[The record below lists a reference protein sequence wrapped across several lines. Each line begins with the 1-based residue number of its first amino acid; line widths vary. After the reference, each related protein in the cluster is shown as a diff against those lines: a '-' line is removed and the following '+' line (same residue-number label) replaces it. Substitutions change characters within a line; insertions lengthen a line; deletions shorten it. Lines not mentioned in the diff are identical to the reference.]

1 MCPSVDFVK
10 KELNMKF
17 CEMGRTPLR
26 SNFSI
31 NAILP
36 ETMTSPAPTPSPS
49 PPPCRSPSMA
59 SGEDLSDVNVDVES
73 DCETTGSPPPNDCSS
88 STKDNDAS
96 EAGSTSGKEDSS
108 KKNEK
113 PSYSYNALIMM
124 AIRESEDKRLTLNGI
139 YDYIMKNFPFYR
151 DNKQGWQNS
160 IRHNLSLNKC
170 FVKVPRHYDD
180 PGKGNYWMLD
190 PSADDVF
197 IGGSTGKLRRRST
210 AASRSRIAAFKRSYG
225 APMFPPGYPPF
236 GNLFYPPHAAT
247 AAAAASNPAAL
258 LAYYH
263 RYTYGSNVAAAAA
276 LQSRPNLPLSLP
288 FPQNLQN
295 ISFGMDRLLQNSSLA
310 PNLAAATA
318 AVAGHPAAPNTFNTA
333 DYQQRLQQYQ
343 YQLLQHHAVQAH
355 MQQHSP
361 PTDASSPHQP
371 PTPPQPPST
380 SQLSQIFKP
389 VTVVSSRH
397 S

>member
-1 MCPSVDFVK
+1 MVK
-10 KELNMKF
+10 RDENAINAHQYQLQLQQHHQTILSMA
-17 CEMGRTPLR
+17 RTPLR

-36 ETMTSPAPTPSPS
+36 ETMQTSPAPTPSPS
-49 PPPCRSPSMA
+49 PPCQSPSIN
-59 SGEDLSDVNVDVES
+59 SDQEDLSDVNVDIES
-73 DCETTGSPPPNDCSS
+73 DFEAAGTPPLNDCSS
-88 STKDNDAS
+88 STKDKTDEQS
-96 EAGSTSGKEDSS
+96 EAGSTNSGKDE

-124 AIRESEDKRLTLNGI
+124 AIRQSDEKRLTLNGI

-190 PSADDVF
+190 PSAEDVF

-210 AASRSRIAAFKRSYG
+210 AASRSRIAAFKRSYV
-225 APMFPPGYPPF
+225 APMFPLGYTQF
-236 GNLFYPPHAAT
+236 GNLFYQQQ
-247 AAAAASNPAAL
+247 AAAAAAANPAAL
-258 LAYYH
+258 IASMYN
-263 RYTYGSNVAAAAA
+263 RYGYGYGHGAAIQQKPS
-276 LQSRPNLPLSLP
+276 LQLPLG
-288 FPQNLQN
+288 FPQNVN
-295 ISFGMDRLLQNSSLA
+295 FGMDRLL
-310 PNLAAATA
+310 
-318 AVAGHPAAPNTFNTA
+318 GHPSMPQNVAPAHQPPNSA
-333 DYQQRLQQYQ
+333 ELYQRLQYQ
-343 YQLLQHHAVQAH
+343 HQLLQHHAAQAH

-361 PTDASSPHQP
+361 PIDQQTHQP
-371 PTPPQPPST
+371 PTPPQS
-380 SQLSQIFKP
+380 SQLFKP
-389 VTVVSSRH
+389 VTVVSRH

>member
-1 MCPSVDFVK
+1 
-10 KELNMKF
+10 MKF

-26 SNFSI
+26 SSFMI
-31 NAILP
+31 NSLIP
-36 ETMTSPAPTPSPS
+36 ETMQSSPAPTPSPS
-49 PPPCRSPSMA
+49 PPCQSPSLA
-59 SGEDLSDVNVDVES
+59 SGEDLSDVNVDIES
-73 DCETTGSPPPNDCSS
+73 DCETTTNTPPPNDCSS
-88 STKDNDAS
+88 STRDNDQS
-96 EAGSTSGKEDSS
+96 EAGSTSGKDEA

-124 AIRESEDKRLTLNGI
+124 AIQASEEKRLTLNGI
-139 YDYIMKNFPFYR
+139 YDYIMKNYPFYR

-190 PSADDVF
+190 PSAEDVF

-210 AASRSRIAAFKRSYG
+210 AASRSRIAAFKRSYVS
-225 APMFPPGYPPF
+225 PMFPPGYPPF
-236 GNLFYPPHAAT
+236 GNLFYPQH
-247 AAAAASNPAAL
+247 AAAASNPAAL
-258 LAYYH
+258 IASMYNRFGYS
-263 RYTYGSNVAAAAA
+263 YGPNVAAAAA
-276 LQSRPNLPLSLP
+276 LQSRPNLPLPLS
-288 FPQNLQN
+288 FPQN
-295 ISFGMDRLLQNSSLA
+295 ISFGMDRLLNPSLN

-318 AVAGHPAAPNTFNTA
+318 AAAAAQPATNSAEL
-333 DYQQRLQQYQ
+333 YHQRLQQYQ
-343 YQLLQHHAVQAH
+343 YQLMQHHAVQAH

-371 PTPPQPPST
+371 PTPPQQQSS
-380 SQLSQIFKP
+380 SQPFKAF
-389 VTVVSSRH
+389 TVVPSRH

>member
-1 MCPSVDFVK
+1 
-10 KELNMKF
+10 MKF

-36 ETMTSPAPTPSPS
+36 ETMQSPTPSPS
-49 PPPCRSPSMA
+49 PPPCQSPSLA

-73 DCETTGSPPPNDCSS
+73 DADVSSPPPNDCSS
-88 STKDNDAS
+88 IKDNDQS
-96 EAGSTSGKEDSS
+96 ETGSTVEDDPKKDE

-124 AIRESEDKRLTLNGI
+124 AIRQSEEKRLTLNGI
-139 YDYIMKNFPFYR
+139 YDFIMKNFPFYR

-190 PSADDVF
+190 PSSDDVF

-210 AASRSRIAAFKRSYG
+210 AASRSRIAAFKRSYN
-225 APMFPPGYPPF
+225 APMFPGYPPF
-236 GNLFYPPHAAT
+236 PNLFYPQHAAAT
-247 AAAAASNPAAL
+247 SNPAAL
-258 LAYYH
+258 LATMYN
-263 RYTYGSNVAAAAA
+263 RYGYSYGPSVAAAAA
-276 LQSRPNLPLSLP
+276 LHSRPNLPLP
-288 FPQNLQN
+288 FPQ
-295 ISFGMDRLLQNSSLA
+295 SFGMDRLLVNPSLA
-310 PNLAAATA
+310 PSMAAAT
-318 AVAGHPAAPNTFNTA
+318 VASSPVPSAEL
-333 DYQQRLQQYQ
+333 YQQRLQYH
-343 YQLLQHHAVQAH
+343 YHLLQQHAAQAH

-361 PTDASSPHQP
+361 PNEPSSPHQP
-371 PTPPQPPST
+371 PTPPQQQPS
-380 SQLSQIFKP
+380 SQLFKP
-389 VTVVSSRH
+389 LAVVSRH

>member
-1 MCPSVDFVK
+1 MVK
-10 KELNMKF
+10 RDENVLSSQLYQFHLQPQHQTTLSMA
-17 CEMGRTPLR
+17 RTPLR

-36 ETMTSPAPTPSPS
+36 ETMQESPAPTPSPS
-49 PPPCRSPSMA
+49 PPCQSPSLA
-59 SGEDLSDVNVDVES
+59 SASEDLSDVNVDIES
-73 DCETTGSPPPNDCSS
+73 DFETAGTPPPQNDCSS
-88 STKDNDAS
+88 STKDKDEQS
-96 EAGSTSGKEDSS
+96 EAGSTTSKDE

-124 AIRESEDKRLTLNGI
+124 AIRQSDEKRLTLNGI

-190 PSADDVF
+190 PSAEDVF

-210 AASRSRIAAFKRSYG
+210 AASRSRIAAFKRSYV
-225 APMFPPGYPPF
+225 APMLPFGYPQF
-236 GNLFYPPHAAT
+236 GNLFYPQH
-247 AAAAASNPAAL
+247 AAAASTPAAL
-258 LAYYH
+258 LASMYN
-263 RYTYGSNVAAAAA
+263 RYSYPYGPGVAAAAA
-276 LQSRPNLPLSLP
+276 LQQRPLPLGM
-288 FPQNLQN
+288 PQNIN
-295 ISFGMDRLLQNSSLA
+295 FGMDRLLGHSSLP
-310 PNLAAATA
+310 PNMAS
-318 AVAGHPAAPNTFNTA
+318 HQPPNSA
-333 DYQQRLQQYQ
+333 ELYQRLQYQ
-343 YQLLQHHAVQAH
+343 HQLLQHHAAQAH

-361 PTDASSPHQP
+361 PMDSSSPHQPHQP
-371 PTPPQPPST
+371 PTPPQQ
-380 SQLSQIFKP
+380 SQSPLFKP
-389 VTVVSSRH
+389 VASRH

>member
-1 MCPSVDFVK
+1 
-10 KELNMKF
+10 
-17 CEMGRTPLR
+17 MGRTPLR

-36 ETMTSPAPTPSPS
+36 ETMQDSPAPTPSPS
-49 PPPCRSPSMA
+49 PPPCQSPSMA
-59 SGEDLSDVNVDVES
+59 SGEDMSDVNVDVES
-73 DCETTGSPPPNDCSS
+73 DCETTTSPPPNDCSS

-96 EAGSTSGKEDSS
+96 EAGSTSGKEES

-113 PSYSYNALIMM
+113 PSFSYNALIMM
-124 AIRESEDKRLTLNGI
+124 AIRESDDKRLTLNGI

-170 FVKVPRHYDD
+170 FLKVPRHYDD

-190 PSADDVF
+190 PSADDVI

-225 APMFPPGYPPF
+225 APMFHNGYPPF
-236 GNLFYPPHAAT
+236 GNLFYSQQ
-247 AAAAASNPAAL
+247 AAAAAAAAQANPAAL
-258 LAYYH
+258 LASMYN
-263 RYTYGSNVAAAAA
+263 RYGYSYGPNVAAAAA
-276 LQSRPNLPLSLP
+276 LQSRQNMQNMQNMPLPLG
-288 FPQNLQN
+288 FPPNLQN
-295 ISFGMDRLLQNSSLA
+295 ITFGMERLLQNPQLG
-310 PNLAAATA
+310 PNMAAASA
-318 AVAGHPAAPNTFNTA
+318 AVAGHHAGPNSA
-333 DYQQRLQQYQ
+333 EIYQQRLQQYQ

-361 PTDASSPHQP
+361 PTGGASPHQP
-371 PTPPQPPST
+371 PTPPQQQTT
-380 SQLSQIFKP
+380 SPLFKP